1 MDEINKMIKD
11 LDRDTE
17 KEIAEIKELQICFQ
31 KCSNI
36 LKNIVK
42 LLEELNNED
51 DEEKAD
57 KIMKKVELKSAEFM
71 VQMIKINKFNK

>member
-1 MDEINKMIKD
+1 MDEINKKD

-36 LKNIVK
+36 LKSIVK
-42 LLEELNNED
+42 LLEDLNNED
-51 DEEKAD
+51 DEEKAE
-57 KIMKKVELKSAEFM
+57 KIMEKVELKQAEFM

>member
-11 LDRDTE
+11 LDRNTE

-36 LKNIVK
+36 LKNVVK
-42 LLEELNNED
+42 LLEDLNNED
-51 DEEKAD
+51 NEEKAE
-57 KIMKKVELKSAEFM
+57 KIMEKVELKQAEFM

>member
-42 LLEELNNED
+42 LLEDLNNED
-51 DEEKAD
+51 DEEKAE
-57 KIMKKVELKSAEFM
+57 KIMKKVELKQAEFM

>member
-11 LDRDTE
+11 LDKDTE

-42 LLEELNNED
+42 LLEDLNNED
-51 DEEKAD
+51 DEEKAE
-57 KIMKKVELKSAEFM
+57 KIMKKVELKQAEFM